1 MNIIPCGHRVLVKQL
16 QLEAVDDTLKIAREI
31 GLEIVGDD
39 QKRRQEGMDMG
50 VVVAIGPTA
59 FKDFGGEAW
68 CQVGDVIAFAK
79 YSGKA
84 VQDQV
89 TKEKYQVCND
99 EDIVCILK
107 GINNV

>member
-1 MNIIPCGHRVLVKQL
+1 MNIIPCGHRLLIKQL
-16 QLEAVDDTLKIAREI
+16 NVEDTDDVTKRAKAAGILVESD
-31 GLEIVGDD
+31 EY
-39 QKRRQEGMDMG
+39 KRRQEGMDMG
-50 VVVAIGPTA
+50 EVISIGPTA

-68 CQVGDVIAFAK
+68 CTVGDIVAFAK

-107 GINNV
+107 GIKND

>member
-16 QLEAVDDTLKIAREI
+16 NLEVVDDVVKRAKQAGFI
-31 GLEIVGDD
+31 LESDE
-39 QKRRQEGMDMG
+39 QTRRQESMDMG
-50 VVVAIGPTA
+50 EVIAIGPTA

-68 CQVGDVIAFAK
+68 CQVGDIIAFAK
-79 YSGKA
+79 YSGKL

-107 GINNV
+107 GIKND